1 MAKQLAN
8 IWTAASEGDLERVK
22 QLVEEDKSQVNA
34 KDHNGYTPLHAAA
47 SWKHLELL
55 SYLLDKGG
63 EVNIVDS
70 DGDTPLHI
78 CEDKKCAEL
87 LLARG
92 ADPAKQNHE
101 GLTPVHTTLENE
113 AIEVT
118 ELLCETLKIPVPTL
132 EDAHD
137 AENIEHVE
145 TEAPTDSIS
154 ESKLEDLSKWIME
167 QVDDKNG
174 TDEEA
179 LKDMVTSY
187 IMKNLRISGDD
198 QGNNTVAATVA
209 SSVDIKSQ
217 DGDSVAAPTDSSK

>member
-1 MAKQLAN
+1 
-8 IWTAASEGDLERVK
+8 
-22 QLVEEDKSQVNA
+22 
-34 KDHNGYTPLHAAA
+34 
-47 SWKHLELL
+47 
-55 SYLLDKGG
+55 
-63 EVNIVDS
+63 
-70 DGDTPLHI
+70 
-78 CEDKKCAEL
+78 
-87 LLARG
+87 
-92 ADPAKQNHE
+92 
-101 GLTPVHTTLENE
+101 
-113 AIEVT
+113 
-118 ELLCETLKIPVPTL
+118 
-132 EDAHD
+132 
-137 AENIEHVE
+137 NIEHVE

>member
-1 MAKQLAN
+1 
-8 IWTAASEGDLERVK
+8 
-22 QLVEEDKSQVNA
+22 
-34 KDHNGYTPLHAAA
+34 
-47 SWKHLELL
+47 
-55 SYLLDKGG
+55 
-63 EVNIVDS
+63 VNIVDS

-78 CEDKKCAEL
+78 CEDKECAEL
-87 LLARG
+87 LLAHG
-92 ADPAKQNHE
+92 ADPAKKNYE

-113 AIEVT
+113 ATEVT

-132 EDAHD
+132 EDVRD

-145 TEAPTDSIS
+145 TEAPSDSIS

-174 TDEEA
+174 TDEEV

-198 QGNNTVAATVA
+198 QGNDTVAATVA
-209 SSVDIKSQ
+209 SSVDRKSQ
-217 DGDSVAAPTDSSK
+217 DGDSVAVPADSSK

>member
-1 MAKQLAN
+1 
-8 IWTAASEGDLERVK
+8 
-22 QLVEEDKSQVNA
+22 
-34 KDHNGYTPLHAAA
+34 
-47 SWKHLELL
+47 
-55 SYLLDKGG
+55 
-63 EVNIVDS
+63 
-70 DGDTPLHI
+70 
-78 CEDKKCAEL
+78 
-87 LLARG
+87 
-92 ADPAKQNHE
+92 
-101 GLTPVHTTLENE
+101 
-113 AIEVT
+113 
-118 ELLCETLKIPVPTL
+118 
-132 EDAHD
+132 
-137 AENIEHVE
+137 HVE